1 MTCIDCHYNLIH
13 DEIPSRESFLN
24 AAGQKMSEVLVRE
37 AEVLTVAKGN
47 GRSSLI
53 GRPAGAPSP
62 GRFPIT
68 SGRNHALPAYLRD
81 VYSWAYLDPRN
92 VRLLDNEAVV
102 NTLLW
107 GNSGR
112 LRRALIA
119 EITAGDRVL
128 QAAHVYGRL
137 IPDLART
144 IGPAGRFDAI
154 DVAPLQA
161 ALCRRKLRPFPHARA
176 RIADAVHPGDETY
189 DVVVCFFLLHELPE
203 AYKCAVVD
211 ALLARLS
218 PGGKAVFIDYHAPA
232 PWHPLRGFMRQI
244 FARLEPFAEAM
255 WQHDIADFACDPEP
269 YDWRTETCFGGL
281 YQKTVASRRAL
292 TP

>member
-1 MTCIDCHYNLIH
+1 
-13 DEIPSRESFLN
+13 
-24 AAGQKMSEVLVRE
+24 MSEVLARE
-37 AEVLTVAKGN
+37 ADVLTVAHGN
-47 GRSSLI
+47 GRRSLT
-53 GRPAGAPSP
+53 GRRMGELSP
-62 GRFPIT
+62 EPFAFT
-68 SGRNHALPAYLRD
+68 SGRHHALPAYLRD
-81 VYSWAYLDPRN
+81 VYSWAYLNPRN
-92 VRLLDNEAVV
+92 ARLLDNEVVV

-112 LRRALIA
+112 LRRALLA

-137 IPDLART
+137 IPELAKT
-144 IGPAGRFDAI
+144 IGPAGRLDVI

-161 ALCRRKLRPFPHARA
+161 AMCRRKLRAFSHARA

-189 DVVVCFFLLHELPE
+189 DVVVCFFLLHELPK
-203 AYKCAVVD
+203 AYKCTVVD
-211 ALLARLS
+211 ALLACLS

-244 FARLEPFAEAM
+244 FALLEPFAEAM
-255 WQHDIADFACDPEP
+255 WRHEIADIASDPEP
-269 YDWRTETCFGGL
+269 YVWRTETYFGGL
-281 YQKTVASRRAL
+281 YQKTVASSRAL